1 MIQGNGL
8 GRSLAEKT
16 GGKCGVGGECVVG
29 VSVGWVVSGV
39 GVSECGIGES
49 GAVGVTGRMGV

>member
-1 MIQGNGL
+1 MVQGNGL

-16 GGKCGVGGECVVG
+16 GGECGVG

-39 GVSECGIGES
+39 GVWDGSE
-49 GAVGVTGRMGV
+49 

>member
-1 MIQGNGL
+1 M
-8 GRSLAEKT
+8 
-16 GGKCGVGGECVVG
+16 GGECVVG

-39 GVSECGIGES
+39 GVSECGVGES